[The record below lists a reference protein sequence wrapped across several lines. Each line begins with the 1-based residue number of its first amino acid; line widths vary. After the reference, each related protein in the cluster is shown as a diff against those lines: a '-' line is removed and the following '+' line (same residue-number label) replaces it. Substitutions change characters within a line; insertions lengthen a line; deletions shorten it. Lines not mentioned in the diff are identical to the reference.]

1 MTKKMKIERKDMF
14 DRMIAK
20 RLEIVREKLRMK
32 EYKKKLRK
40 GKKVLYAQN
49 HGKLSLTSN
58 FFTMCKVSN
67 KDNRTSCLYC

>member
-1 MTKKMKIERKDMF
+1 MTKKMKIERKDLF

-40 GKKVLYAQN
+40 GKKLLYAQN
-49 HGKLSLTSN
+49 HGKLSLNLN
-58 FFTMCKVSN
+58 FFVIFE
-67 KDNRTSCLYC
+67 DNDKGNISSCLRC

>member
-40 GKKVLYAQN
+40 GKKLLYAQN
-49 HGKLSLTSN
+49 HGKLSLNLN
-58 FFTMCKVSN
+58 FFVIFGDNN
-67 KDNRTSCLYC
+67 KGNISSCLRC